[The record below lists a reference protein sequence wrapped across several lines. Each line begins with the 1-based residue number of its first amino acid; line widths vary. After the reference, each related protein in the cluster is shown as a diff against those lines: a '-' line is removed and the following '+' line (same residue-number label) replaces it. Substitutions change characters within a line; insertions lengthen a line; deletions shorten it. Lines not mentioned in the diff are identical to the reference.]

1 MIQEKKCFFRHTLL
15 RTLVVRFALRS
26 CTAFSVEIEAQLPC
40 KGCRFPTWVPSTDP
54 LHFFFRVKD
63 CWLAL
68 YSLVAEESPLPELAS
83 SKMVEQLMKQQTNS
97 KTPHQQLPKISV
109 VATFGATKI
118 VCRMTAILSLHV
130 VLRQCEPPGHIST
143 FLEPYVDVH

>member
-1 MIQEKKCFFRHTLL
+1 MFFDTPYCAHLWL
-15 RTLVVRFALRS
+15 DLHFGLVQPSPLKSKHNFPAKAVGFQLGS
-26 CTAFSVEIEAQLPC
+26 PVLTPCT
-40 KGCRFPTWVPSTDP
+40 
-54 LHFFFRVKD
+54 FFFRVKD

-68 YSLVAEESPLPELAS
+68 YSFVAEESPHSELAS